1 MDRNTKRTRYCRHH
15 HATAVVNSRSQRN
28 CCKVNCKV
36 VRPAQFQA
44 DSRLAWVA
52 ANAPINQRKTR
63 IRFQIEKHFVSMQ
76 LHDPVDTRTITGRT
90 YGLPELVIISVQC
103 LSFVIL
109 EVVPLLLWSGVLS
122 RLLVLNWSTTGIL
135 APSPA
140 SRLNYCDS
148 ALQSHRLDLKQGDL
162 CTACLVLSSS
172 IGGRVAALKL
182 FIIFSR
188 FFVVHATIGL
198 CCAVLC
204 RGILRYDKRQTWKF
218 DWENYSELIT
228 PERR

>member
-28 CCKVNCKV
+28 CYKVNCKV

-44 DSRLAWVA
+44 DPRLAWVA
-52 ANAPINQRKTR
+52 AIAPINQRKTQ

-122 RLLVLNWSTTGIL
+122 RLLTLPQCLRFKLINDWHFGAFSGQQVKLLWF
-135 APSPA
+135 
-140 SRLNYCDS
+140 
-148 ALQSHRLDLKQGDL
+148 
-162 CTACLVLSSS
+162 CTPVS
-172 IGGRVAALKL
+172 
-182 FIIFSR
+182 
-188 FFVVHATIGL
+188 
-198 CCAVLC
+198 
-204 RGILRYDKRQTWKF
+204 
-218 DWENYSELIT
+218 
-228 PERR
+228 